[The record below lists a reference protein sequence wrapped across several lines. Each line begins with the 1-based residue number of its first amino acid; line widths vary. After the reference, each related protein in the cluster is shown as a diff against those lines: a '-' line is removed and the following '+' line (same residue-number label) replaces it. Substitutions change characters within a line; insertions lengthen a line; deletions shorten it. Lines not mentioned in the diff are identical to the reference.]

1 VRIRLFALGGVEV
14 AMTRSVALFS
24 NAIALLL
31 VLSLIS
37 SARAQSTTSA
47 VETAY
52 QAILA
57 NPKVTKALDDIK
69 ADDARTF
76 EEQKRITEIP
86 APPFKEKA
94 RADYFL
100 KRFQD
105 LGFKDASMDAEGN
118 VIALRK
124 GSVGKPKLVISAHLD
139 TVFPEGTDITVKEK
153 DGVVRAPGIG
163 DDARGLA
170 ALLSVLCALNANEI
184 KTVGDVMF
192 VGTVG
197 EEELG

>member
-1 VRIRLFALGGVEV
+1 VRIRLFALGDVEV

-24 NAIALLL
+24 NSIAHLL
-31 VLSLIS
+31 VLWLIS
-37 SARAQSTTSA
+37 SVRAETTTSA
-47 VETAY
+47 IETAY

-57 NPKVTKALDDIK
+57 NPKVTKAFDDIK

-118 VIALRK
+118 VIR
-124 GSVGKPKLVISAHLD
+124 
-139 TVFPEGTDITVKEK
+139 T
-153 DGVVRAPGIG
+153 
-163 DDARGLA
+163 RGHR
-170 ALLSVLCALNANEI
+170 I
-184 KTVGDVMF
+184 P
-192 VGTVG
+192 
-197 EEELG
+197 

>member
-1 VRIRLFALGGVEV
+1 MRIRLFALGGVEV
-14 AMTRSVALFS
+14 AMTRSVAFFS

-57 NPKVTKALDDIK
+57 NRKVTKALDDIK

-76 EEQKRITEIP
+76 EEQKRIAEIP

-153 DGVVRAPGIG
+153 DGVIRAPGIG

-170 ALLSVLCALNANEI
+170 ALLSVLRALTRT
-184 KTVGDVMF
+184 KSRR
-192 VGTVG
+192 
-197 EEELG
+197 